1 VGAKNAIKMELTIAS
16 EIFEEFGWFLIHGTF
31 DYL

>member
-1 VGAKNAIKMELTIAS
+1 VPKMPFKMELTIAN

-31 DYL
+31 D